1 MVTTASSGLVGLIH
15 LALAILAIVEI
26 AKSSKPT
33 VMKVVWICIVLLAP
47 CIGLIA
53 YWFLG
58 RS

>member
-1 MVTTASSGLVGLIH
+1 MVTTASSGIVGLIH
-15 LALAILAIVEI
+15 LALAIIAIVEI
-26 AKSSKPT
+26 AKSSKDT
-33 VMKVVWICIVLLAP
+33 LTKVLWICAVLLFP